1 MKKIIGDI
9 FEKII
14 KGEGE
19 ITFQEA
25 LHLVEHDFHEDRDSL
40 DFLFQK
46 ADEIREV
53 FHGRRFDLC
62 TIVNAKSGNCSEDCR
77 YCAQSSH
84 YNTGAPVHELME
96 MGRILELAK
105 DVEEK
110 SVDKFSLVTSG
121 RGLNEKEEIREL
133 EKIYLKLGEETSLH
147 LCASHG
153 IIDYETAEI
162 LKNSGVETYHHNLET
177 SRNFYG
183 EICTTHTYQE
193 RIETCKNA
201 RRAGLR
207 ICSGGIFG
215 LGERGRD
222 RIEMAFELKE
232 LGADSVPINIL
243 TPIEGTPLA
252 LEKIESLSPLEIVK
266 TIAIYRFILPHAVIR
281 YAGGRQ
287 LLGEYEEIGIRAGTN
302 GALTGNYLTTT
313 GSTVERDI
321 EIFQK
326 AGFNLEKS
334 ILENK
339 IL

>member
-1 MKKIIGDI
+1 MKKIINDI

-14 KGEGE
+14 DGKGDMDFE
-19 ITFQEA
+19 EA
-25 LHLVEHDFHEDRDSL
+25 MLLTEYDFEKDRDSL
-40 DFLFQK
+40 NFLFQK
-46 ADEIREV
+46 ADEIRGK
-53 FHGRRFDLC
+53 FHGKKFDLC

-84 YNTGAPVHELME
+84 YNTGSPIHELMDSQE
-96 MGRILELAK
+96 ILELAQNIEK
-105 DVEEK
+105 K

-121 RGLNEKEEIREL
+121 KGLSNEEERDKL
-133 EKIYLKLGEETSLH
+133 EKIYRILKKITSLH

-162 LKNSGVETYHHNLET
+162 LKSSGVETYHHNLET
-177 SRNFYG
+177 SRTFYE
-183 EICTTHTYQE
+183 EICTTHQYQE
-193 RIETCKNA
+193 RVETCQNA
-201 RRAGLR
+201 RRAGMK

-215 LGERGRD
+215 LGESRRD

-232 LGADSVPINIL
+232 LQADSVPINIL

-252 LEKIESLSPLEIVK
+252 LEKADYISPQEIVK
-266 TIAIYRFILPHAVIR
+266 TMAIYRFILPQAVIR

-287 LLGEYEEIGIRAGTN
+287 LLGEYEKIGLRAGIN

-321 EIFQK
+321 EILK
-326 AGFNLEKS
+326 EAGFEIK
-334 ILENK
+334 K
-339 IL
+339 